1 MKIVICGSMSFAK
14 KMIKVAEKLEKR
26 GHQVFFP
33 PLAPEF
39 AQGLRIKDYGQRDI
53 SAKKHLDAL
62 KLFFNEIKKAEAI
75 LVLNYKKKG
84 IDNYIGGNSLIEMAF
99 AHVLGKKIFLLN
111 PIPKMNYAS
120 EIIFMEPIILN
131 GDLGEY
137 KLKTHRR
144 SLTPNFDNL
153 DTRSPF

>member
-1 MKIVICGSMSFAK
+1 MKIVICGSMTFAR
-14 KMIKVAEKLEKR
+14 KMIEAAEKLEKR

-39 AQGLRIKDYGQRDI
+39 VDGRRTKDCGGEDV
-53 SAKKHLDAL
+53 SAKKHIDAL

-84 IDNYIGGNSLIEMAF
+84 IDNYVGGNSLIEMAF

-111 PIPKMNYAS
+111 PIPQIDYTS
-120 EIIFMEPIILN
+120 EIIFMEPIVIN
-131 GDLGEY
+131 GDLR
-137 KLKTHRR
+137 KI
-144 SLTPNFDNL
+144 
-153 DTRSPF
+153 